1 MVPNYKDMMFLIL
14 KFIYKNTRVTLRE
27 VYSEAYGFLIED
39 FCCKPDE
46 LKRVVTNGKFVYED
60 RASWALTYLIIP
72 ETFRENNQDKSLIKR
87 VERGVY
93 EITEYGKK
101 LFLSNNVHQE
111 FEKWKHEIF
120 NNKSIRNVSQKD
132 RLDIL
137 NNKEELNYTPIEVI
151 ERAANE
157 LNEYLKSKILDE
169 ISQKDPSFF
178 EYLVARLLEKMGYGV
193 GRLTKSGADGG
204 IDGIIDEDEL
214 GLSQIYVQA
223 KSWQGT
229 VSRPE
234 IQKFVGAISD
244 KQTKK
249 GVFITTSK
257 FSKDAKEY
265 AANVQSHTVV
275 LVDGERLAE
284 LMIKYKLGVQVR
296 QNIEIC
302 DIDGDFFGDEI

>member
-1 MVPNYKDMMFLIL
+1 MIPSYKEMMFPIL
-14 KFIYKNTRVTLRE
+14 RFIGERIKADRKEIFKFITKHYRFN
-27 VYSEAYGFLIED
+27 D
-39 FCCKPDE
+39 DE
-46 LKRVVTNGKFVYED
+46 LSQRIPSGMLVYAN
-60 RASWALTYLIIP
+60 RADWALSYFTGNKEVVNLP
-72 ETFRENNQDKSLIKR
+72 GTKKPVKKSG
-87 VERGVY
+87 RGVY
-93 EITEYGKK
+93 EITDFGKQMLK
-101 LFLSNNVHQE
+101 NKDARTK
-111 FEKWKHEIF
+111 FEAWYDEIYK
-120 NNKSIRNVSQKD
+120 NKSASGAEISQTATQEKTPS
-132 RLDIL
+132 DIMA
-137 NNKEELNYTPIEVI
+137 ET
-151 ERAANE
+151 ANE
-157 LNEYLKSKILDE
+157 LAQNLKSQILDE
-169 ISQKDPSFF
+169 ISQKKPSFF

-229 VSRPE
+229 ISRPE

-257 FSKDAKEY
+257 FSKDAERY

-275 LVDGERLAE
+275 LIDGERLAE

>member
-1 MVPNYKDMMFLIL
+1 MIPSYKEMMFPIL
-14 KFIYKNTRVTLRE
+14 RFIDERGSVDRKEVCKFVAEYYKF
-27 VYSEAYGFLIED
+27 SD
-39 FCCKPDE
+39 DE
-46 LKRVVTNGKFVYED
+46 LSQRIPSGMLLYVN
-60 RASWALTYLIIP
+60 RAGWALSYFAGNKEVVNLPGTKKP
-72 ETFRENNQDKSLIKR
+72 VKKTG
-87 VERGVY
+87 RGVY
-93 EITEYGKK
+93 EITDFGKQMLK
-101 LFLSNNVHQE
+101 SKDAQAK
-111 FEKWKHEIF
+111 FEAWYDEIYK
-120 NNKSIRNVSQKD
+120 NKSAPSAEISQTVTQEKTPS
-132 RLDIL
+132 DIIA
-137 NNKEELNYTPIEVI
+137 ET
-151 ERAANE
+151 ANE
-157 LNEYLKSKILDE
+157 LAQNLKSQILDE
-169 ISQKDPSFF
+169 ISQKKPSFF

-223 KSWQGT
+223 KSWQGA

-257 FSKDAKEY
+257 FSKDAERY

-275 LVDGERLAE
+275 LIDGERLAE